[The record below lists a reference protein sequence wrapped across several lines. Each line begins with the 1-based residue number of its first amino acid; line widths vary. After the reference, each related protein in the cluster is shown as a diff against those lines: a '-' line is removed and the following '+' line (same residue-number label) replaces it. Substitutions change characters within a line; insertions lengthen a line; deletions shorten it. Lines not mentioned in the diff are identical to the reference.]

1 MNEDQLNAFI
11 AIIDAGSFSAAAQLI
26 NLTQP
31 AISQRIKSLE
41 VYIGHPLFERSPGRS
56 SPLLTEAGRILETEA
71 RSTLARWRELRH
83 ELQERTSLR
92 RGLVTIG
99 GGATAVSMLLPKV
112 IARVLAMH
120 PGLNVR
126 VRESGSSEVIKR
138 VLHGEVDLG
147 IITNSGEMLDP
158 QLLAQ
163 HLRDDRIV
171 PVVSS
176 DHPLVSRGELLN
188 PQDFAGERIVAYES
202 TSAIGEVISRSLQR
216 HHVEARVWTELRSI
230 HSILE
235 VARMT
240 MSVALVSEIS
250 KPLWGEM
257 VQLHCPQFEA
267 DMSRSLQIITKK
279 DYVLTSSCRL
289 FLKELI
295 KNK

>member
-1 MNEDQLNAFI
+1 MNEDQLSAFI
-11 AIIDAGSFSAAAQLI
+11 AIIDTGSFSSAAQRI

-41 VYIGHPLFERSPGRS
+41 VYIGQPLFERSPGRS
-56 SPLLTEAGRILETEA
+56 SPLLTEAGRILEIEA
-71 RSTLARWRELRH
+71 RGTLSRWRELRH
-83 ELQERTSLR
+83 ELQERTLLK

-99 GGATAVSMLLPKV
+99 GGATAVSMILPKV

-138 VLHGEVDLG
+138 VLNGEVDLG
-147 IITNSGEMLDP
+147 IITNSGEILDA
-158 QLLAQ
+158 QLFAQ
-163 HLRDDRIV
+163 HLRDDQIV
-171 PVVSS
+171 PVVSAN
-176 DHPLVSRGELLN
+176 HPLVSQGNCLA

-202 TSAIGEVISRSLQR
+202 TSAIGKVISRSLQR
-216 HHVEARVWTELRSI
+216 HRVEARVWTELRSI

-250 KPLWGEM
+250 KPLWGDM
-257 VQLHCPQFEA
+257 VQLHCPEFEA
-267 DMSRSLQIITKK
+267 DMSRSLQLITKK
-279 DYVLTSSCRL
+279 DYVLTSACQL
-289 FLKELI
+289 FVSELI
-295 KNK
+295 KK